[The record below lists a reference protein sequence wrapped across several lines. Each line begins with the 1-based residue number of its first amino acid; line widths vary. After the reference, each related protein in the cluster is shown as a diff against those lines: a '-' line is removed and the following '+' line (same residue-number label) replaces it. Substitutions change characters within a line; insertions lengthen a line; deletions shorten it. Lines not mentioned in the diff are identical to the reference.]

1 MKDQTIAVLLP
12 CFNEAGAVG
21 KTVADFQHA
30 LPSATIYVYDNNST
44 DGTVKEALQVGAVV
58 RHEYRQGK
66 GEVVRRMFSDIDAD
80 IYVMADGDDT
90 YDASISPA
98 LIEQLVTEQL
108 DMIIGS
114 RERSSEAYPA
124 GHILGNKMFST
135 LINKGF
141 NAQLND
147 VFSGYRVMSHRFVK
161 TVPIFSDGFQIETEL
176 TVHALHHNMSIKEVP
191 THYHSRPE
199 GTASKLNTLS
209 DGIKIL
215 NFILFL
221 LRDVKPMFFFGAL
234 SVLLCFISLGLGI
247 PVIID
252 FIDTGLVERVPTAIL
267 SSSIAL
273 IAVMSFFCG
282 LILDNVSRGRR
293 EMRILSILR
302 SHDHKPSQ

>member
-1 MKDQTIAVLLP
+1 MKNQTIAVLLP
-12 CFNEAGAVG
+12 CYNEAGAVG
-21 KTVADFQHA
+21 KTVADFLRA
-30 LPSATIYVYDNNST
+30 LPSATVYVYDNNST
-44 DGTVKEALQVGAVV
+44 DGTVKEALQAGAVV

-66 GEVVRRMFSDIDAD
+66 GEVVRR
-80 IYVMADGDDT
+80 
-90 YDASISPA
+90 
-98 LIEQLVTEQL
+98 
-108 DMIIGS
+108 
-114 RERSSEAYPA
+114 
-124 GHILGNKMFST
+124 MFST

-147 VFSGYRVMSHRFVK
+147 VFSGYRVMSRRFVK

-234 SVLLCFISLGLGI
+234 SVFLCFISLGLGI

-302 SHDHKPSQ
+302 SHDHKPPQ

>member
-1 MKDQTIAVLLP
+1 MNSIKVAVLLP
-12 CFNEAGAVG
+12 CFNEAGAIG
-21 KTVADFQHA
+21 KTVMSFKQA
-30 LPSATIYVYDNNST
+30 LPDASIYVYDNNST
-44 DGTVKEALQVGAVV
+44 DNTVNEALQAGAIV
-58 RHEYRQGK
+58 RHEPRQGK

-90 YDASISPA
+90 YDASICPA
-98 LIEQLVTEQL
+98 LIEQLDNEKL

-114 RERSSEAYPA
+114 RERASMAYPK
-124 GHILGNKMFST
+124 GHILGNKLFSS
-135 LINKGF
+135 LINLAF
-141 NAQLND
+141 NAQLSD
-147 VFSGYRVMSHRFVK
+147 VFSGYRIMSHRFVK

-176 TVHALHHNMSIKEVP
+176 TVHALHHNMPIKEVS
-191 THYHSRPE
+191 TQYQSRPE
-199 GTASKLNTLS
+199 GTASKLNTFS
-209 DGIKIL
+209 DGLKIL
-215 NFILFL
+215 NFIFFL
-221 LRDVKPMFFFGAL
+221 LRDVKPMFFFGVL
-234 SVLLCFISLGLGI
+234 SMLLCFISLVLGI

-302 SHDHKPSQ
+302 TSDKTLSE

>member
-1 MKDQTIAVLLP
+1 MNKQKLAVLLP
-12 CFNEAGAVG
+12 CFNEAGAIG
-21 KTVADFQHA
+21 KTVMSFKQA
-30 LPSATIYVYDNNST
+30 LPDASIYVYDNNST
-44 DGTVKEALQVGAVV
+44 DNTVNEALQAGAIV
-58 RHEYRQGK
+58 RHEPRQGK

-90 YDASISPA
+90 YDASICPA
-98 LIEQLVTEQL
+98 LIEQLDNEKL

-114 RERSSEAYPA
+114 RERALMAYPK
-124 GHILGNKMFST
+124 GHILGNKLFSS
-135 LINKGF
+135 LINLAF
-141 NAQLND
+141 NAQLSD
-147 VFSGYRVMSHRFVK
+147 VFSGYRIMSHRFVK

-176 TVHALHHNMSIKEVP
+176 TVHALHHNMPIKEVSTP
-191 THYHSRPE
+191 YQSRPE
-199 GTASKLNTLS
+199 GTASKLNTFS
-209 DGIKIL
+209 DGLKIL

-221 LRDVKPMFFFGAL
+221 LRDVKPMFFFGVL
-234 SVLLCFISLGLGI
+234 SMLLCFISLVLGI

-302 SHDHKPSQ
+302 TSDKTLSE

>member
-1 MKDQTIAVLLP
+1 MNKNIAVLLP

-21 KTVADFQHA
+21 RTVASFQQA
-30 LPSATIYVYDNNST
+30 LPNATVYVYDNNST
-44 DGTVKEALQVGAVV
+44 GTTVEEALKAGAIV
-58 RHEYRQGK
+58 RYESRQGK

-90 YDASISPA
+90 YDASICPM
-98 LIEQLVTEQL
+98 LIDQLLREQL

-114 RERSSEAYPA
+114 RERSLEAYPK
-124 GHILGNKMFST
+124 GHIFGNKMFSS
-135 LINKGF
+135 LINRGF
-141 NAQLND
+141 NAHLND
-147 VFSGYRVMSHRFVK
+147 VFSGYRIMSRRFVK
-161 TVPIFSDGFQIETEL
+161 TVPVFSDGFQIETEL
-176 TVHALHHNMSIKEVP
+176 TVHALHHNMSIKEVA
-191 THYHSRPE
+191 TQYRARPDC
-199 GTASKLNTLS
+199 TASKLNTLS

-215 NFILFL
+215 SFVLFL
-221 LRDVKPMFFFGAL
+221 LRDVKPMFFFGLL
-234 SVLLCFISLGLGI
+234 SALLCIISLGLGI

-273 IAVMSFFCG
+273 IAVMAFFCG

-302 SHDHKPSQ
+302 CRDGKSLE